1 MHPGIRDIAQKWLK
15 DEEREES
22 LERILKFFIEFLREH
37 LDFHLL
43 NAVDPYWPDIVELL
57 EDKTVRKDFGE
68 LYAEL
73 VAWLGGY
80 FDLRGLWDYAL
91 KQLDSAVRVAHDPKI
106 KSSILWWTANIHRD
120 RGEYEE
126 AMELYKKSLE
136 IKEKIGDLKGKS
148 ATYHEMANIH
158 SVRGEYEKAMELY
171 RKSLEIIEKI
181 GDLKGKAL
189 TLVMLGQL
197 LVEHGDDEDRA
208 QGLAHIMEGFVIL
221 KKKLGAA
228 DAKDAFE
235 IIKTEVSKVPKSTYE
250 NALSMLRNEERRIV
264 EKALRG

>member
-57 EDKTVRKDFGE
+57 EDETVRRNFSE

-91 KQLDSAVRVAHDPKI
+91 TQLDMAAKLAHDQKI
-106 KSSILWWTANIHRD
+106 KSAILWWTANIHRD

-136 IKEKIGDLKGKS
+136 IKEKIGDLQ
-148 ATYHEMANIH
+148 
-158 SVRGEYEKAMELY
+158 
-171 RKSLEIIEKI
+171 
-181 GDLKGKAL
+181 GKAL
-189 TLVMLGQL
+189 ALVMLGQL
-197 LVEHGDDEDRA
+197 LVGHGDDEERA

-221 KKKLGAA
+221 KKLGAV
-228 DAKDAFE
+228 DAIDALVTLK
-235 IIKTEVSKVPKSTYE
+235 IAVSKVPESDYQK
-250 NALSMLRNEERRIV
+250 ALSMLSNEERRIIEEV
-264 EKALRG
+264 LRG